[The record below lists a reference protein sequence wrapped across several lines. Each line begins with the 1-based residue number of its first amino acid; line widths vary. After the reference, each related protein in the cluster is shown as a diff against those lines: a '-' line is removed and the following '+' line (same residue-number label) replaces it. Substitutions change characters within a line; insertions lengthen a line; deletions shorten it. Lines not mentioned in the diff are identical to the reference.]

1 MSLGLMGATTLFAQE
16 RENSIPANPQ
26 RGKPSASAIAEDP
39 KLMLNFEKVPL
50 QSVLEYMSEAAGFII
65 LGDTEVRGDVTILS
79 KQPLNREEAVD
90 LLDTILNE
98 KGYTAIRRGRILKIV
113 EKGKALIEDIPVKS
127 GSDPADIPKKDV
139 MVTQIIPIRFG
150 NAGQLI
156 ENISELLPEYA
167 TISANDGS
175 NAIILT
181 DTQTNIHRIA
191 EIVSALDTSISSIS
205 EIRVFPLVYADAK
218 QLADV
223 IKGLFQSSSSG
234 SSRSSS
240 SRGSSS
246 GIAEMMRARFGGGSS
261 SSRSSGS
268 SGRSSRSGGSGSS
281 AALAA
286 ASRVVAISEERT
298 NSLVVSAPGDV
309 IPTIEQLVKEMDR
322 TIEDVTEIQVFKLNN
337 ADAFEMAEVL
347 TNLFSDKNEI
357 ENSRGGYRF
366 GSWGRSS
373 SSSSSSRG
381 GYRFGSWG
389 RSSSSSSSS
398 RSRSGSSGNSSER
411 MLQQK
416 KVVAVADP
424 RTNSVIVS
432 ATAELMKQIA
442 LMVERLDDN
451 KAKRQK
457 VYTYS
462 LQNADVEGVSEILRN
477 MFEQQNGNFN
487 SSRNRNNSNQ
497 QNPLDNRRVSDPQSS
512 GGFSSQR

>member
-1 MSLGLMGATTLFAQE
+1 MKTNTINRTSPMGLKWIMSLALMGAITLFAQE
-16 RENSIPANPQ
+16 RENNIPADPQ
-26 RGKPSASAIAEDP
+26 TGKPSTSAIAEDP
-39 KLMLNFEKVPL
+39 QLMLNFQDVPL

-65 LGDTEVRGDVTILS
+65 LGDTKVRGDVTILS

-113 EKGKALIEDIPVKS
+113 EKDKALIEDIPVKS

-150 NAGQLI
+150 NAGELI

-167 TISANDGS
+167 TISANNGS

-223 IKGLFQSSSSG
+223 VKGLFQSSSSG
-234 SSRSSS
+234 SSRSSRS
-240 SRGSSS
+240 SSS

-261 SSRSSGS
+261 SSSSRGGS
-268 SGRSSRSGGSGSS
+268 SRSSRSGGSGSS

-298 NSLVVSAPGDV
+298 NSLVVSAPSDV

-322 TIEDVTEIQVFKLNN
+322 TIEDVTEIQVFKLQN
-337 ADAFEMAEVL
+337 ADAYEMADVL
-347 TNLFSDKNEI
+347 TNLFSDKDEI

-366 GSWGRSS
+366 GSYGR
-373 SSSSSSRG
+373 
-381 GYRFGSWG
+381 
-389 RSSSSSSSS
+389 SSSSSS
-398 RSRSGSSGNSSER
+398 RSRSSSSGNSSER

-416 KVVAVADP
+416 KVVAVPDP

-432 ATAELMKQIA
+432 ATAELMTQIA
-442 LMVERLDDN
+442 LMVERLDGN
-451 KAKRQK
+451 KAKQQK

-487 SSRNRNNSNQ
+487 STRNRNSSNQ

-512 GGFSSQR
+512 SGFSSQRQ

>member
-1 MSLGLMGATTLFAQE
+1 MGLKWIMSLGLMGATTLFAQE
-16 RENSIPANPQ
+16 REANIPADPQ
-26 RGKPSASAIAEDP
+26 TGKPSTSAIAEDP
-39 KLMLNFEKVPL
+39 HLTMNFEGVPL
-50 QSVLEYMSEAAGFII
+50 QSVLEYMSEAADLII
-65 LGDTEVRGDVTILS
+65 LGETKVEGKVNILS
-79 KQPLNREEAVD
+79 KQPLNREEAVE
-90 LLDTILNE
+90 LLIVVLNE
-98 KGYTAIRRGRILKIV
+98 NGYAAIRRGERMLKIV
-113 EKGKALIEDIPVKS
+113 GKDKALIEDLPVRS
-127 GSDPADIPKKDV
+127 GANPEDIPKNDL

-156 ENISELLPEYA
+156 ENITELLPDYA
-167 TISANDGS
+167 TISANAGS

-181 DTQTNIHRIA
+181 DTQQNIHRIA

-240 SRGSSS
+240 SRGSSSS

-298 NSLVVSAPGDV
+298 NSLVVSAPSDV

-322 TIEDVTEIQVFKLNN
+322 TIEDVTEIEVFKLNN
-337 ADAFEMAEVL
+337 ADAYEMAEVL
-347 TNLFSDKNEI
+347 TNLFSDKDEI
-357 ENSRGGYRF
+357 E
-366 GSWGRSS
+366 
-373 SSSSSSRG
+373 SSRG
-381 GYRFGSWG
+381 GYRFGSYG
-389 RSSSSSSSS
+389 RSSSSSS
-398 RSRSGSSGNSSER
+398 RSRSSSSGNSSER

-442 LMVERLDDN
+442 LMVERLDGN
-451 KAKRQK
+451 KAKQQK

-487 SSRNRNNSNQ
+487 STRNRNNSNQ

>member
-1 MSLGLMGATTLFAQE
+1 MGLKWIMSLALMGATTLFAQE
-16 RENSIPANPQ
+16 REASIPADPQ
-26 RGKPSASAIAEDP
+26 TGKPSTSAIADDAN
-39 KLMLNFEKVPL
+39 LTMNFEGVPL
-50 QSVLEYMSEAAGFII
+50 QSVLEYMSEAADLII
-65 LGDTEVRGDVTILS
+65 LGETKVEGKVNILS
-79 KQPLNREEAVD
+79 KQPLNREEAVE
-90 LLDTILNE
+90 LLIVVLSEN
-98 KGYTAIRRGRILKIV
+98 GYAAIRRGERMLKIV
-113 EKGKALIEDIPVKS
+113 GKDKALIEDLPVRS
-127 GSDPADIPKKDV
+127 GANPEDIPRNDL

-156 ENISELLPEYA
+156 ENIKELLPDYA

-181 DTQTNIHRIA
+181 DTQQNIHRIA

-223 IKGLFQSSSSG
+223 IKGLFESSSSG

-240 SRGSSS
+240 SRGSSSS

-268 SGRSSRSGGSGSS
+268 SGRSSRSGDSGSS

-298 NSLVVSAPGDV
+298 NSLVVSAPSDV

-322 TIEDVTEIQVFKLNN
+322 TIEDVTEIEVFKLQN
-337 ADAFEMAEVL
+337 ADAYEMAEVL
-347 TNLFSDKNEI
+347 TNLFSDEAEI
-357 ENSRGGYRF
+357 E
-366 GSWGRSS
+366 
-373 SSSSSSRG
+373 SSRG
-381 GYRFGSWG
+381 GYRFGSYG
-389 RSSSSSSSS
+389 RSSSSSS
-398 RSRSGSSGNSSER
+398 RSGSSSSGNSSER

-432 ATAELMKQIA
+432 ATAELMAQIT

-451 KAKRQK
+451 KAKQQK

-487 SSRNRNNSNQ
+487 SSRNRSSSDQ

>member
-1 MSLGLMGATTLFAQE
+1 MGLEWGMSLGLMGASSLFAQE
-16 RENSIPANPQ
+16 GETDIPVRPQ
-26 RGKPSASAIAEDP
+26 TDKPSASAISMDP
-39 KLMLNFEKVPL
+39 QLMLNFQDVPL

-65 LGDTEVRGDVTILS
+65 LGDTKVRGDVTILS

-90 LLDTILNE
+90 LLDTILND

-113 EKGKALIEDIPVKS
+113 EKDKALIEDIPVKS
-127 GSDPADIPKKDV
+127 GADPVDIPKKDV

-156 ENISELLPEYA
+156 ENITELLPDYA

-191 EIVSALDTSISSIS
+191 EIVNALDTSISSIS
-205 EIRVFPLVYADAK
+205 EIKVFPLVYADAK

-223 IKGLFQSSSSG
+223 VKGLFQSTSSG
-234 SSRSSS
+234 SSRSSRS
-240 SRGSSS
+240 SSS

-261 SSRSSGS
+261 SSRSSGGS
-268 SGRSSRSGGSGSS
+268 SRSSRSSDSS

-298 NSLVVSAPGDV
+298 NSLVVSAPSDV
-309 IPTIEQLVKEMDR
+309 IPTIERLVKEMDR
-322 TIEDVTEIQVFKLNN
+322 TIEDVTELQVFKLQY
-337 ADAFEMAEVL
+337 ADAYETADLL
-347 TNLFSDKNEI
+347 TSLFSDKDEI

-373 SSSSSSRG
+373 SSSSRSS
-381 GYRFGSWG
+381 

-398 RSRSGSSGNSSER
+398 ER

-416 KVVAVADP
+416 RVVAVADP

-432 ATAELMKQIA
+432 ATAELMSQIA
-442 LMVERLDDN
+442 LMIERLDDN
-451 KAKRQK
+451 KSKQQK
-457 VYTYS
+457 VFTYS
-462 LQNADVEGVSEILRN
+462 LEHADVEGVSAILRS

-487 SSRNRNNSNQ
+487 SSRNRSSQDQ

-512 GGFSSQR
+512 GGFSSQQGR

>member
-1 MSLGLMGATTLFAQE
+1 MSLGLMGTITLFAQE
-16 RENSIPANPQ
+16 RENNIPANPQ
-26 RGKPSASAIAEDP
+26 TVKPSTSATAEDP
-39 KLMLNFEKVPL
+39 QLMLNFQDVPL

-65 LGDTEVRGDVTILS
+65 LGDTKVRGDVTILS

-113 EKGKALIEDIPVKS
+113 EKDKALIEDIPVKS
-127 GSDPADIPKKDV
+127 GSDPEDIPKKDV

-156 ENISELLPEYA
+156 ENISELLPDYA

-181 DTQTNIHRIA
+181 DTQTNIRRIA

-240 SRGSSS
+240 SRSSSS

-298 NSLVVSAPGDV
+298 NSLVVSAPSDV
-309 IPTIEQLVKEMDR
+309 LPTIEQLVKEMDR
-322 TIEDVTEIQVFKLNN
+322 TIEDVTEIQVFKLKY
-337 ADAFEMAEVL
+337 ADAYEMAEVL
-347 TNLFSDKNEI
+347 TNLFSDKDEI
-357 ENSRGGYRF
+357 E
-366 GSWGRSS
+366 
-373 SSSSSSRG
+373 SSRG
-381 GYRFGSWG
+381 GYRFGSYG
-389 RSSSSSSSS
+389 RSSSSSS

-451 KAKRQK
+451 KAKQQK

-487 SSRNRNNSNQ
+487 SSRNRNTSNQ

>member
-1 MSLGLMGATTLFAQE
+1 L
-16 RENSIPANPQ
+16 
-26 RGKPSASAIAEDP
+26 AIVEDP
-39 KLMLNFEKVPL
+39 QLMLNFQDVPL

-65 LGDTEVRGDVTILS
+65 LGDTKVRGDVTILS

-113 EKGKALIEDIPVKS
+113 EKDKALIEDLPVKS
-127 GSDPADIPKKDV
+127 GADPLEIPKKDV

-156 ENISELLPEYA
+156 ENISDLLPDYA

-223 IKGLFQSSSSG
+223 VKGLFESRSSG
-234 SSRSSS
+234 SSRSSRS
-240 SRGSSS
+240 SSS

-298 NSLVVSAPGDV
+298 NSLVVSAPSDV

-322 TIEDVTEIQVFKLNN
+322 TIEDVTEIQVFKLKY
-337 ADAFEMAEVL
+337 ADAYEMAEVL

-357 ENSRGGYRF
+357 E
-366 GSWGRSS
+366 
-373 SSSSSSRG
+373 SSRG

-416 KVVAVADP
+416 KVVAVPDP

-451 KAKRQK
+451 KAKQQK

-462 LQNADVEGVSEILRN
+462 LQNADVEGVSAILRN

-487 SSRNRNNSNQ
+487 STRNRSGRDQ

-512 GGFSSQR
+512 SGFSSQRR

>member
-1 MSLGLMGATTLFAQE
+1 MKTNTINRTSPVGLKWIMSLGLMGATTLFAQE
-16 RENSIPANPQ
+16 REANIPADPQ
-26 RGKPSASAIAEDP
+26 TGKPSTSAIAEDP
-39 KLMLNFEKVPL
+39 HLTMNFEGVPL
-50 QSVLEYMSEAAGFII
+50 QSVLEYMSEAADLII
-65 LGDTEVRGDVTILS
+65 LGETKVEGKVNILS
-79 KQPLNREEAVD
+79 KQPLNREEAVE
-90 LLDTILNE
+90 LLIVVLSEN
-98 KGYTAIRRGRILKIV
+98 GYAAIRRGERMLKIV
-113 EKGKALIEDIPVKS
+113 GKDKALIEDLPVRS
-127 GSDPADIPKKDV
+127 GANPEDIPKNDL

-156 ENISELLPEYA
+156 ENITELLPDYA
-167 TISANDGS
+167 TISANAGS

-181 DTQTNIHRIA
+181 DTQQNIHRIA

-240 SRGSSS
+240 SRGSSSS

-298 NSLVVSAPGDV
+298 NSLVVSAPSDV

-322 TIEDVTEIQVFKLNN
+322 TIEDVTEIEVFKLQN
-337 ADAFEMAEVL
+337 ADAYEMAEVL
-347 TNLFSDKNEI
+347 TNLFSDKDEI
-357 ENSRGGYRF
+357 E
-366 GSWGRSS
+366 
-373 SSSSSSRG
+373 SSRG
-381 GYRFGSWG
+381 GYRFGSYG
-389 RSSSSSSSS
+389 RSSSSSS
-398 RSRSGSSGNSSER
+398 RSRSSSSGNSSER

-432 ATAELMKQIA
+432 ATAELMAQIT
-442 LMVERLDDN
+442 LMVERLDGN
-451 KAKRQK
+451 KAKQQK

-487 SSRNRNNSNQ
+487 STRNRNSSNQ

>member
-1 MSLGLMGATTLFAQE
+1 MKTNTKNRISPIGLKWIMSLGLMGTITLFAQE
-16 RENSIPANPQ
+16 RENNIPANPQ
-26 RGKPSASAIAEDP
+26 TVKPSTSATAEDP
-39 KLMLNFEKVPL
+39 QLMLNFQDVPL

-65 LGDTEVRGDVTILS
+65 LGDTKVRGDVTILS

-113 EKGKALIEDIPVKS
+113 EKDKALIEDIPVKS
-127 GSDPADIPKKDV
+127 GSNPADIPKKDV

-156 ENISELLPEYA
+156 ENISELLPDYA

-181 DTQTNIHRIA
+181 DTQTNIRRIA

-240 SRGSSS
+240 SRSSSS

-298 NSLVVSAPGDV
+298 NSLVVSAPSDV
-309 IPTIEQLVKEMDR
+309 LPTIEQLVKEMDR
-322 TIEDVTEIQVFKLNN
+322 TIEDVTEIQVFKLKY
-337 ADAFEMAEVL
+337 ADAYEMAEVL
-347 TNLFSDKNEI
+347 TNLFSDKDEI
-357 ENSRGGYRF
+357 E
-366 GSWGRSS
+366 
-373 SSSSSSRG
+373 SSRG
-381 GYRFGSWG
+381 GYRFGSYG
-389 RSSSSSSSS
+389 RSSSSSS

-451 KAKRQK
+451 KAKQQK

>member
-1 MSLGLMGATTLFAQE
+1 MGLKWIMSLGLMGATTLFAQE
-16 RENSIPANPQ
+16 RENKITADPQ
-26 RGKPSASAIAEDP
+26 TGKPSTSAIAEDP
-39 KLMLNFEKVPL
+39 HLTMNFEGVPL
-50 QSVLEYMSEAAGFII
+50 QSVLEYMSEAADLII
-65 LGDTEVRGDVTILS
+65 LGETKVQGKVNILS
-79 KQPLNREEAVD
+79 KQPLNREEAVE
-90 LLDTILNE
+90 LLIVVLNE
-98 KGYTAIRRGRILKIV
+98 NGYAAIRRGERMLKIV
-113 EKGKALIEDIPVKS
+113 GKDKASIEDLPVRSGANPEDIPKN
-127 GSDPADIPKKDV
+127 DL

-156 ENISELLPEYA
+156 ENITELLPDYA

-181 DTQTNIHRIA
+181 DTQQSIHRIA

-240 SRGSSS
+240 SRGSSSS

-298 NSLVVSAPGDV
+298 NSLVVSAPSDV

-322 TIEDVTEIQVFKLNN
+322 TIEDVTEIEVFKLQN
-337 ADAFEMAEVL
+337 ADAYEMAEVL
-347 TNLFSDKNEI
+347 TSLFSDKDEI

-366 GSWGRSS
+366 GSYGR
-373 SSSSSSRG
+373 
-381 GYRFGSWG
+381 
-389 RSSSSSSSS
+389 SSSSSS

-432 ATAELMKQIA
+432 ATAELMIQIK
-442 LMVERLDDN
+442 LMVERLDGN
-451 KAKRQK
+451 KAKQQK

-487 SSRNRNNSNQ
+487 STRNRNSSNQ

>member
-16 RENSIPANPQ
+16 RETNIPADPQ
-26 RGKPSASAIAEDP
+26 TGKPSTSATAEDLQ
-39 KLMLNFEKVPL
+39 LMLNFEDVPL

-65 LGDTEVRGDVTILS
+65 LGDTKVSGDVTILS

-113 EKGKALIEDIPVKS
+113 EKNKAQIEDLPVKS
-127 GSDPADIPKKDV
+127 GSNPADIPKKDV

-156 ENISELLPEYA
+156 ENITELLPDYA

-205 EIRVFPLVYADAK
+205 EIKVFPLVYADAK
-218 QLADV
+218 QLAEV
-223 IKGLFQSSSSG
+223 VKGLFETRSSG

-240 SRGSSS
+240 SRSS
-246 GIAEMMRARFGGGSS
+246 GIAEMMRSRFGGGSS

-268 SGRSSRSGGSGSS
+268 SGRSSRSSGGGGS

-286 ASRVVAISEERT
+286 ASRVIAISEERT
-298 NSLVVSAPGDV
+298 NSLVVSAPSDL

-322 TIEDVTEIQVFKLNN
+322 NIEDVTELQVFPLKY
-337 ADAFEMAEVL
+337 ADAYEMAEIV
-347 TNLFSDKNEI
+347 TNLFSDKDEI

-373 SSSSSSRG
+373 SSSG
-381 GYRFGSWG
+381 
-389 RSSSSSSSS
+389 
-398 RSRSGSSGNSSER
+398 RSRSGSSDSSER

-416 KVVAVADP
+416 RVVAVADP

-432 ATAELMKQIA
+432 ATAELMTQVA
-442 LMVERLDDN
+442 LMIERLDDN
-451 KAKRQK
+451 KAKQQK
-457 VYTYS
+457 VFTYS
-462 LQNADVEGVSEILRN
+462 LQNADVEGVSAILRN

-487 SSRNRNNSNQ
+487 STRNRNSRDQ
-497 QNPLDNRRVSDPQSS
+497 ENPLDNRRVSDPQSS
-512 GGFSSQR
+512 GGFGSQRR

>member
-1 MSLGLMGATTLFAQE
+1 
-16 RENSIPANPQ
+16 
-26 RGKPSASAIAEDP
+26 
-39 KLMLNFEKVPL
+39 
-50 QSVLEYMSEAAGFII
+50 MSEAADLII
-65 LGDTEVRGDVTILS
+65 LGETKVEGKVNILS
-79 KQPLNREEAVD
+79 KQPLNREEAVE
-90 LLDTILNE
+90 LLIVVLNE
-98 KGYTAIRRGRILKIV
+98 NGYAAIRRGERMLKIV
-113 EKGKALIEDIPVKS
+113 GKDKALIEDLPVRS
-127 GSDPADIPKKDV
+127 GANPEDIPKNDL

-167 TISANDGS
+167 TISANEGS

-191 EIVSALDTSISSIS
+191 QIVSALDTSISSIS
-205 EIRVFPLVYADAK
+205 EIKVFPLAYADAK

-261 SSRSSGS
+261 SSSSRSSGS

-298 NSLVVSAPGDV
+298 NSLVVSAPSDV
-309 IPTIEQLVKEMDR
+309 LPTIEQLVKEMDR
-322 TIEDVTEIQVFKLNN
+322 TIEDVTEIEVFKLQN
-337 ADAFEMAEVL
+337 ADAYEMAEVL
-347 TNLFSDKNEI
+347 TNLFSDKDEI
-357 ENSRGGYRF
+357 E
-366 GSWGRSS
+366 
-373 SSSSSSRG
+373 SSRG
-381 GYRFGSWG
+381 GYRFGSYG
-389 RSSSSSSSS
+389 RSSSSSS

-416 KVVAVADP
+416 KVVAVPDP

-487 SSRNRNNSNQ
+487 STRNRSSSGQ

>member
-1 MSLGLMGATTLFAQE
+1 MGLKWIMSLSLMGAATLFAQE
-16 RENSIPANPQ
+16 QETNTPARPQ
-26 RGKPSASAIAEDP
+26 TGKPSTSATAEDP
-39 KLMLNFEKVPL
+39 QLMLNFQDVPL

-65 LGDTEVRGDVTILS
+65 LGDTKVHGDVTILS
-79 KQPLNREEAVD
+79 KQPLNREEAID

-113 EKGKALIEDIPVKS
+113 EKDKALIEDIPVKS
-127 GSDPADIPKKDV
+127 GADPVDIPKKDV

-156 ENISELLPEYA
+156 ENISDLLPDYA

-218 QLADV
+218 QLAEV
-223 IKGLFQSSSSG
+223 VKGLFENRSSG

-246 GIAEMMRARFGGGSS
+246 AIAEMMRARFGGGSS

-298 NSLVVSAPGDV
+298 NSLVVSAPSDV

-322 TIEDVTEIQVFKLNN
+322 TIEDVTELQVFKLKY
-337 ADAFEMAEVL
+337 ADAYEMAEVL
-347 TNLFSDKNEI
+347 TDLFSDKDEI

-373 SSSSSSRG
+373 SSSSSSR
-381 GYRFGSWG
+381 S
-389 RSSSSSSSS
+389 RSS
-398 RSRSGSSGNSSER
+398 SSGNSSER

-451 KAKRQK
+451 KAKQQK

-462 LQNADVEGVSEILRN
+462 LQNADVEGVSAILRN

-487 SSRNRNNSNQ
+487 STRNRSGRDQ

-512 GGFSSQR
+512 SGFSSQRR

>member
-1 MSLGLMGATTLFAQE
+1 MGLKWIMSLGLMGATTLFAQE
-16 RENSIPANPQ
+16 RENKITADPQ
-26 RGKPSASAIAEDP
+26 TGKPSTSAIAEDP
-39 KLMLNFEKVPL
+39 HLTMNFEGVPL
-50 QSVLEYMSEAAGFII
+50 QSVLEYMSEAADLII
-65 LGDTEVRGDVTILS
+65 LGETKVEGKVNILS
-79 KQPLNREEAVD
+79 KQPLNREEAVE
-90 LLDTILNE
+90 LLIVVLNE
-98 KGYTAIRRGRILKIV
+98 NGYAAIRRGERMLKIV
-113 EKGKALIEDIPVKS
+113 GKDKALIEDLPVRS
-127 GSDPADIPKKDV
+127 GANPEDIPKNDL

-156 ENISELLPEYA
+156 ENITELLPDYA
-167 TISANDGS
+167 TISANAGS

-181 DTQTNIHRIA
+181 DTQQSIHRIA

-240 SRGSSS
+240 SRGSSSS

-298 NSLVVSAPGDV
+298 NSLVVSAPSDV

-322 TIEDVTEIQVFKLNN
+322 TIEDVTEIQVFKLEN
-337 ADAFEMAEVL
+337 ADAYEMAEVL
-347 TNLFSDKNEI
+347 TNLFSDKDEI

-366 GSWGRSS
+366 GSYGR
-373 SSSSSSRG
+373 
-381 GYRFGSWG
+381 
-389 RSSSSSSSS
+389 SSSSSS

-451 KAKRQK
+451 KAKQQK

-487 SSRNRNNSNQ
+487 STRNRSSSNQ

>member
-16 RENSIPANPQ
+16 RETNIPADPQ
-26 RGKPSASAIAEDP
+26 TGKPSTSAIAEDP
-39 KLMLNFEKVPL
+39 QLMLNFEDVPL

-65 LGDTEVRGDVTILS
+65 LGDTKVSGDVTILS

-113 EKGKALIEDIPVKS
+113 EKDKAQIEDLPVKS
-127 GSDPADIPKKDV
+127 GADPLEIPKKDV

-156 ENISELLPEYA
+156 ENISDLLPDYA

-223 IKGLFQSSSSG
+223 VKGLFETRSSG

-240 SRGSSS
+240 SSSR
-246 GIAEMMRARFGGGSS
+246 IAEMMRSRFGGGSS

-298 NSLVVSAPGDV
+298 NSLVVSAPSDL

-322 TIEDVTEIQVFKLNN
+322 NIEDVTELQVFKLKY
-337 ADAFEMAEVL
+337 ADAYEMAEVL

-373 SSSSSSRG
+373 SSSS
-381 GYRFGSWG
+381 
-389 RSSSSSSSS
+389 
-398 RSRSGSSGNSSER
+398 RSRSSSSGNSSER

-416 KVVAVADP
+416 KVVAVPDP

-451 KAKRQK
+451 KAKQQK

-462 LQNADVEGVSEILRN
+462 LQNADVEGVSAILRN

-487 SSRNRNNSNQ
+487 STRNRSGRDQ

-512 GGFSSQR
+512 SGFSSQRR

>member
-1 MSLGLMGATTLFAQE
+1 MKTNTINRTSPMGLKWIMSLALMGAITLFAQE
-16 RENSIPANPQ
+16 RENNIPADPQ
-26 RGKPSASAIAEDP
+26 TGKPSTSAIAEDP
-39 KLMLNFEKVPL
+39 QLMLNFQDVPL

-65 LGDTEVRGDVTILS
+65 LGDTKVRGDVTILS

-113 EKGKALIEDIPVKS
+113 EKDKALIEDIPVKS

-150 NAGQLI
+150 NAGELI

-167 TISANDGS
+167 TISANNGS

-223 IKGLFQSSSSG
+223 VKGLFQSSSSG
-234 SSRSSS
+234 SSRSSRS
-240 SRGSSS
+240 SSS

-261 SSRSSGS
+261 SSSSRGGS
-268 SGRSSRSGGSGSS
+268 SRSSRSGGSGSS

-298 NSLVVSAPGDV
+298 NSLVVSAPSDV

-322 TIEDVTEIQVFKLNN
+322 TIEDVTEIQVFKLQN
-337 ADAFEMAEVL
+337 ADAYEMADVL
-347 TNLFSDKNEI
+347 TNLFSDKDEI

-366 GSWGRSS
+366 GSYGR
-373 SSSSSSRG
+373 
-381 GYRFGSWG
+381 
-389 RSSSSSSSS
+389 SSSSSS
-398 RSRSGSSGNSSER
+398 RSRSSSSGNSSER

-432 ATAELMKQIA
+432 ATAELMTQIA
-442 LMVERLDDN
+442 LMVERLDGN
-451 KAKRQK
+451 KAKQQK

-487 SSRNRNNSNQ
+487 STRNRNSSNQ

-512 GGFSSQR
+512 SGFSSQRQ

>member
-1 MSLGLMGATTLFAQE
+1 MSLGLMGTITLFAQE
-16 RENSIPANPQ
+16 RENNIPANPQ
-26 RGKPSASAIAEDP
+26 TVKPSTSATAEDP
-39 KLMLNFEKVPL
+39 QLMLNFQDVPL

-65 LGDTEVRGDVTILS
+65 LGDTKVRGDVTILS

-113 EKGKALIEDIPVKS
+113 EKDKALIEDIPVKS
-127 GSDPADIPKKDV
+127 GSDPEDIPKKDV

-156 ENISELLPEYA
+156 ENISELLPDYA

-181 DTQTNIHRIA
+181 DTQTNIRRIA

-240 SRGSSS
+240 SRSSSS

-268 SGRSSRSGGSGSS
+268 SSRSSRSGGSGSS

-298 NSLVVSAPGDV
+298 NSLVVSAPSDV
-309 IPTIEQLVKEMDR
+309 LPTIEQLVKEMDR
-322 TIEDVTEIQVFKLNN
+322 TIEDVTEIQVFKLQN

-347 TNLFSDKNEI
+347 SNLFSDKDTMDLLDRALKLPMFKTEYSLTGPHVVPAL
-357 ENSRGGYRF
+357 EGESLRV
-366 GSWGRSS
+366 SKT
-373 SSSSSSRG
+373 
-381 GYRFGSWG
+381 
-389 RSSSSSSSS
+389 S
-398 RSRSGSSGNSSER
+398 RS
-411 MLQQK
+411 
-416 KVVAVADP
+416 A
-424 RTNSVIVS
+424 S
-432 ATAELMKQIA
+432 AFNLPEMDLMAAFDGEL
-442 LMVERLDDN
+442 
-451 KAKRQK
+451 
-457 VYTYS
+457 
-462 LQNADVEGVSEILRN
+462 
-477 MFEQQNGNFN
+477 
-487 SSRNRNNSNQ
+487 
-497 QNPLDNRRVSDPQSS
+497 
-512 GGFSSQR
+512 

>member
-1 MSLGLMGATTLFAQE
+1 MKTNTINRTSPVGLKWIMSLGLMGATTLFAQE
-16 RENSIPANPQ
+16 RETNIPADPQ
-26 RGKPSASAIAEDP
+26 TGKPSTSAIAEDP
-39 KLMLNFEKVPL
+39 HLTMNFEGVPL
-50 QSVLEYMSEAAGFII
+50 QSVLEYMSEAADLII
-65 LGDTEVRGDVTILS
+65 LGETKVEGKVNILS
-79 KQPLNREEAVD
+79 KQPLNREEAVE
-90 LLDTILNE
+90 LLIVVLNE
-98 KGYTAIRRGRILKIV
+98 NGYAAIRRGERMLKIV
-113 EKGKALIEDIPVKS
+113 EKDKALIEDLPVRS
-127 GSDPADIPKKDV
+127 GANPEDIPKNDL

-156 ENISELLPEYA
+156 ENITELLPDYA
-167 TISANDGS
+167 TISANAGS

-181 DTQTNIHRIA
+181 DTQQSIHRIA

-298 NSLVVSAPGDV
+298 NSLVVSAPSDV

-322 TIEDVTEIQVFKLNN
+322 TIEDVTEIQVFKLEN
-337 ADAFEMAEVL
+337 ADAYEMAEVL
-347 TNLFSDKNEI
+347 TNLFSDKDEI

-366 GSWGRSS
+366 GSYGR
-373 SSSSSSRG
+373 
-381 GYRFGSWG
+381 
-389 RSSSSSSSS
+389 SSSSSS

-487 SSRNRNNSNQ
+487 STRNRSSSNQ

>member
-1 MSLGLMGATTLFAQE
+1 MGFKWIMSLGLMGAATLIAQE
-16 RENSIPANPQ
+16 RETNIPTSLL
-26 RGKPSASAIAEDP
+26 RVKPSTSAIAEDP
-39 KLMLNFEKVPL
+39 QLMLNFQDVPL

-65 LGDTEVRGDVTILS
+65 LGDTKVSGDVTILS

-113 EKGKALIEDIPVKS
+113 EKDKAQIEDLPVKS
-127 GSDPADIPKKDV
+127 GADPEDIPKKDV

-205 EIRVFPLVYADAK
+205 EIKVFPLVYADAK

-223 IKGLFQSSSSG
+223 VKGLFETRSSG

-240 SRGSSS
+240 SRSS
-246 GIAEMMRARFGGGSS
+246 GIAEMMRSRFGGGSS

-268 SGRSSRSGGSGSS
+268 SGRSSRSSGSGGS

-298 NSLVVSAPGDV
+298 NSLVVSAPSDL

-322 TIEDVTEIQVFKLNN
+322 NIEDVTELQVFPLKY
-337 ADAFEMAEVL
+337 ADAYEMAEIV
-347 TNLFSDKNEI
+347 TNLFSDKDEI

-373 SSSSSSRG
+373 SS
-381 GYRFGSWG
+381 
-389 RSSSSSSSS
+389 
-398 RSRSGSSGNSSER
+398 RSRSSSSGNSSER

-416 KVVAVADP
+416 KVVAVPDP

-451 KAKRQK
+451 KAKQQK

-487 SSRNRNNSNQ
+487 SSRNRSSRDQ

-512 GGFSSQR
+512 SGFSSQRR

>member
-1 MSLGLMGATTLFAQE
+1 MKTNTINRTSPMGLKWIMSLGLMGAVTLFAQE
-16 RENSIPANPQ
+16 RETNIRAGSQ
-26 RGKPSASAIAEDP
+26 TGKPSTLAIAEDP
-39 KLMLNFEKVPL
+39 QLMLNFQDVPL

-65 LGDTEVRGDVTILS
+65 LGDTKVSGDVTILS

-113 EKGKALIEDIPVKS
+113 EKDKALIEDLPVKS
-127 GSDPADIPKKDV
+127 GADPLEIPKKDV

-156 ENISELLPEYA
+156 ENISDLLPDYA

-223 IKGLFQSSSSG
+223 VKGLFESRSSG
-234 SSRSSS
+234 SSRSSRS
-240 SRGSSS
+240 SSS

-298 NSLVVSAPGDV
+298 NSLVVSAPSDV

-322 TIEDVTEIQVFKLNN
+322 TIEDVTELQVFKLKY
-337 ADAFEMAEVL
+337 ADAYEMAEVL

-373 SSSSSSRG
+373 SSSSSSR
-381 GYRFGSWG
+381 S
-389 RSSSSSSSS
+389 RSS
-398 RSRSGSSGNSSER
+398 SSGNSSER

-416 KVVAVADP
+416 KVVAVPDP

-451 KAKRQK
+451 KAKQQK

>member
-1 MSLGLMGATTLFAQE
+1 MKTNTINRTSPVGLKWIMSLGLMGATTLFAQE
-16 RENSIPANPQ
+16 REANIPADPQ
-26 RGKPSASAIAEDP
+26 TGKPSTSAIADDAN
-39 KLMLNFEKVPL
+39 LTMNFEGVPL
-50 QSVLEYMSEAAGFII
+50 QSVLEYMSEAADLII
-65 LGDTEVRGDVTILS
+65 LGETKVEGKVNILS
-79 KQPLNREEAVD
+79 KQPLNREEAVE
-90 LLDTILNE
+90 LLIVVLSEN
-98 KGYTAIRRGRILKIV
+98 GYAAIRRGERMLKIV
-113 EKGKALIEDIPVKS
+113 GKDKALIEDLPVRS
-127 GSDPADIPKKDV
+127 GANPEDIPKNDL

-156 ENISELLPEYA
+156 ENITELLPDYA

-181 DTQTNIHRIA
+181 DTQQNIHRIA

-298 NSLVVSAPGDV
+298 NSLVVSAPSDV

-322 TIEDVTEIQVFKLNN
+322 TIEDVTEIEVFKLNN
-337 ADAFEMAEVL
+337 ADAYEMAEVL
-347 TNLFSDKNEI
+347 TNLFSDKDEI
-357 ENSRGGYRF
+357 E
-366 GSWGRSS
+366 
-373 SSSSSSRG
+373 SSRG
-381 GYRFGSWG
+381 GYRFGSYG
-389 RSSSSSSSS
+389 RSSSSSS
-398 RSRSGSSGNSSER
+398 RSRSSSSGNSSER

-432 ATAELMKQIA
+432 ATAELMVQIT
-442 LMVERLDDN
+442 LMVERLDGN
-451 KAKRQK
+451 KAKQQK

-487 SSRNRNNSNQ
+487 STRNRSSSDQ

>member
-1 MSLGLMGATTLFAQE
+1 MSLVLMGAVTLFAQE
-16 RENSIPANPQ
+16 RENKITTDAQ
-26 RGKPSASAIAEDP
+26 TGKPSVSAIAEDP
-39 KLMLNFEKVPL
+39 QLMLNFQDVPL

-65 LGDTEVRGDVTILS
+65 LGDTKVRGDVTILS

-113 EKGKALIEDIPVKS
+113 EKDKALIEDIPVKS
-127 GSDPADIPKKDV
+127 GADPEDIPKKDV

-156 ENISELLPEYA
+156 ENISELLPDYA

-181 DTQTNIHRIA
+181 DTQTNIRRIA

-205 EIRVFPLVYADAK
+205 DIRVFPLVYADAK

-246 GIAEMMRARFGGGSS
+246 AIAEMMRARFGGGSS

-298 NSLVVSAPGDV
+298 NSLVVSAPSDV
-309 IPTIEQLVKEMDR
+309 LPTIEQLVKEMDR

-337 ADAFEMAEVL
+337 ADAYEMAEVL
-347 TNLFSDKNEI
+347 TNLFSDKDEI
-357 ENSRGGYRF
+357 E
-366 GSWGRSS
+366 
-373 SSSSSSRG
+373 SSRG

-389 RSSSSSSSS
+389 RSSSSSS
-398 RSRSGSSGNSSER
+398 RSRSSSTGNSTER

-497 QNPLDNRRVSDPQSS
+497 QNPLDSRRVSDPQSS

>member
-1 MSLGLMGATTLFAQE
+1 MKTNTINRISPMGLKWIMSLSLMGAATLFAQE
-16 RENSIPANPQ
+16 QETNTPARPQ
-26 RGKPSASAIAEDP
+26 TGKPSTSATAEDP
-39 KLMLNFEKVPL
+39 QLMLNFQDVPL

-65 LGDTEVRGDVTILS
+65 LGDTKVHGDVTILS
-79 KQPLNREEAVD
+79 KQPLNREEAID

-113 EKGKALIEDIPVKS
+113 EKDKALIEDIPVKS
-127 GSDPADIPKKDV
+127 GADPVDIPKKDV

-156 ENISELLPEYA
+156 ENISDLLPDYA

-218 QLADV
+218 QLAEV
-223 IKGLFQSSSSG
+223 VKGLFENRSSG

-246 GIAEMMRARFGGGSS
+246 AIAEMMRARFGGGSS

-298 NSLVVSAPGDV
+298 NSLVVSAPSDV

-322 TIEDVTEIQVFKLNN
+322 TIEDVTELQVFKLKY
-337 ADAFEMAEVL
+337 ADAYEMAEVL
-347 TNLFSDKNEI
+347 TDLFSDKDEI

-373 SSSSSSRG
+373 SSSS
-381 GYRFGSWG
+381 
-389 RSSSSSSSS
+389 
-398 RSRSGSSGNSSER
+398 RSRSSSSGNSSER

-451 KAKRQK
+451 KAKQQK

-462 LQNADVEGVSEILRN
+462 LQNADVEGVSAILRS

-487 SSRNRNNSNQ
+487 STRNRNSSNQ

-512 GGFSSQR
+512 SGFSSQRR

>member
-1 MSLGLMGATTLFAQE
+1 
-16 RENSIPANPQ
+16 
-26 RGKPSASAIAEDP
+26 
-39 KLMLNFEKVPL
+39 
-50 QSVLEYMSEAAGFII
+50 
-65 LGDTEVRGDVTILS
+65 
-79 KQPLNREEAVD
+79 
-90 LLDTILNE
+90 
-98 KGYTAIRRGRILKIV
+98 
-113 EKGKALIEDIPVKS
+113 
-127 GSDPADIPKKDV
+127 
-139 MVTQIIPIRFG
+139 
-150 NAGQLI
+150 
-156 ENISELLPEYA
+156 
-167 TISANDGS
+167 
-175 NAIILT
+175 
-181 DTQTNIHRIA
+181 
-191 EIVSALDTSISSIS
+191 
-205 EIRVFPLVYADAK
+205 
-218 QLADV
+218 
-223 IKGLFQSSSSG
+223 
-234 SSRSSS
+234 
-240 SRGSSS
+240 
-246 GIAEMMRARFGGGSS
+246 MMRARFGGGSS

-298 NSLVVSAPGDV
+298 NSLVVSAPSDV

-322 TIEDVTEIQVFKLNN
+322 TIEDVTEIQVFKLEN
-337 ADAFEMAEVL
+337 ADAYEMAEVL
-347 TNLFSDKNEI
+347 TNLFSDKDEI

-366 GSWGRSS
+366 GSYGR
-373 SSSSSSRG
+373 
-381 GYRFGSWG
+381 
-389 RSSSSSSSS
+389 SSSSSS

-416 KVVAVADP
+416 KVLAVADP

-487 SSRNRNNSNQ
+487 STRNRSSSNQ

>member
-1 MSLGLMGATTLFAQE
+1 MKTNTINRTSPVGLKWIMSLGLMGATTLFAQE
-16 RENSIPANPQ
+16 REANIPADPQ
-26 RGKPSASAIAEDP
+26 TGKPSTSAIAEDP
-39 KLMLNFEKVPL
+39 HLTMNFEGVPL
-50 QSVLEYMSEAAGFII
+50 QSVLEYMSEAADLII
-65 LGDTEVRGDVTILS
+65 LGETKVEGKVNILS
-79 KQPLNREEAVD
+79 KQPLNREEAVE
-90 LLDTILNE
+90 LLIVVLNE
-98 KGYTAIRRGRILKIV
+98 NGYAAIRRGERMLKIV
-113 EKGKALIEDIPVKS
+113 GKDKALIEDLPVRS
-127 GSDPADIPKKDV
+127 GANPEDIPKNDL

-156 ENISELLPEYA
+156 ENIKELLPDYA

-181 DTQTNIHRIA
+181 DTQQNIHRIA

-240 SRGSSS
+240 SRRSSS
-246 GIAEMMRARFGGGSS
+246 GIAEMMRARLGGGSS

-268 SGRSSRSGGSGSS
+268 SGRSSRSSGSGSGSS

-298 NSLVVSAPGDV
+298 NSLVVSAPSDV

-322 TIEDVTEIQVFKLNN
+322 TIEDVTEIEVFKLQN
-337 ADAFEMAEVL
+337 ADAYEMAEVL
-347 TNLFSDKNEI
+347 TNLFSDKDEI
-357 ENSRGGYRF
+357 E
-366 GSWGRSS
+366 
-373 SSSSSSRG
+373 SSRG
-381 GYRFGSWG
+381 GYRFGSYG
-389 RSSSSSSSS
+389 RSSSSSS
-398 RSRSGSSGNSSER
+398 RSRSSSSGNSSER

-432 ATAELMKQIA
+432 ATAELMAQIT

-451 KAKRQK
+451 KAKQQK

-487 SSRNRNNSNQ
+487 STRNRSSSDQ

>member
-1 MSLGLMGATTLFAQE
+1 MKTNTINRTSPVGLKWIMSLGLMGATTLFAQE
-16 RENSIPANPQ
+16 REANIPADPQ
-26 RGKPSASAIAEDP
+26 TGKPSTSAIAEDP
-39 KLMLNFEKVPL
+39 HLTMNFEGVPL
-50 QSVLEYMSEAAGFII
+50 QSVLEYMSEAADLII
-65 LGDTEVRGDVTILS
+65 LGETKVEGKVNILS

-90 LLDTILNE
+90 LLIVVLNE
-98 KGYTAIRRGRILKIV
+98 NGYAAIRRGERMLKIV
-113 EKGKALIEDIPVKS
+113 GKDKALIEDLPVRS
-127 GSDPADIPKKDV
+127 GANPEDIPKNDL

-156 ENISELLPEYA
+156 ENITELLPDYA
-167 TISANDGS
+167 TISANAGS

-181 DTQTNIHRIA
+181 DTQQSIHRIA

-240 SRGSSS
+240 SRGSSSS

-298 NSLVVSAPGDV
+298 NSLVVSAPSDV

-322 TIEDVTEIQVFKLNN
+322 TIEDVTEIQVFKLKY
-337 ADAFEMAEVL
+337 ADAYEMAEVL
-347 TNLFSDKNEI
+347 TNLFSDKDEI
-357 ENSRGGYRF
+357 E
-366 GSWGRSS
+366 
-373 SSSSSSRG
+373 SSRG
-381 GYRFGSWG
+381 GYRFGSYG
-389 RSSSSSSSS
+389 RSSSSSS
-398 RSRSGSSGNSSER
+398 RSRSSSSGNSSER

-416 KVVAVADP
+416 KVVAVPDP

-451 KAKRQK
+451 KAKQQK

-462 LQNADVEGVSEILRN
+462 LQNADVEGGSEILRN

-487 SSRNRNNSNQ
+487 STRNRSSSNQ

>member
-1 MSLGLMGATTLFAQE
+1 MKTNTINRTSPVGLKWIMSLGLMGATTLFAQE
-16 RENSIPANPQ
+16 REASIPADPQ
-26 RGKPSASAIAEDP
+26 TGKPSTSAIADDAN
-39 KLMLNFEKVPL
+39 LTMNFEGVPL
-50 QSVLEYMSEAAGFII
+50 QSVLEYMSEAADLII
-65 LGDTEVRGDVTILS
+65 LGETKVEGKVNILS
-79 KQPLNREEAVD
+79 KQPLNREEAVE
-90 LLDTILNE
+90 LLIVVLSEN
-98 KGYTAIRRGRILKIV
+98 GYAAIRRGERMLKIV
-113 EKGKALIEDIPVKS
+113 GKDKALIEDLPVRS
-127 GSDPADIPKKDV
+127 GANPEDIPKNDL

-156 ENISELLPEYA
+156 ENITELLPDYA

-181 DTQTNIHRIA
+181 DTQQNIHRIA

-234 SSRSSS
+234 SSRTSS
-240 SRGSSS
+240 SRGSSSS

-298 NSLVVSAPGDV
+298 NSLVVSAPSDV

-322 TIEDVTEIQVFKLNN
+322 TIEDVTEIEVFKLNN
-337 ADAFEMAEVL
+337 ADAYEMAEVL
-347 TNLFSDKNEI
+347 TNLFSDKDEI
-357 ENSRGGYRF
+357 E
-366 GSWGRSS
+366 
-373 SSSSSSRG
+373 SSRG
-381 GYRFGSWG
+381 GYRFGSYG
-389 RSSSSSSSS
+389 RSSSSSS
-398 RSRSGSSGNSSER
+398 RSGSSSSGNSSER

-432 ATAELMKQIA
+432 ATAELMAQIT
-442 LMVERLDDN
+442 LMVERLDDK
-451 KAKRQK
+451 KAKQQK

-487 SSRNRNNSNQ
+487 SSRNRSSSDQ

>member
-1 MSLGLMGATTLFAQE
+1 MKTNTISQTSPMGLKSTMSLVLMGAVTLFAQE
-16 RENSIPANPQ
+16 RENKITTDAQ
-26 RGKPSASAIAEDP
+26 TGKPSVSPIAEDP
-39 KLMLNFEKVPL
+39 QLMLNFQDVPL

-65 LGDTEVRGDVTILS
+65 LGDTKVRGDVTILS

-113 EKGKALIEDIPVKS
+113 EKDKALIEDIPVKS
-127 GSDPADIPKKDV
+127 GADPEDIPKKDV

-156 ENISELLPEYA
+156 ENISELLPDYA

-181 DTQTNIHRIA
+181 DTQTNIRRIA

-298 NSLVVSAPGDV
+298 NSLVVSAPSDV
-309 IPTIEQLVKEMDR
+309 LPTIEQLVKEMDR
-322 TIEDVTEIQVFKLNN
+322 TIEDVTEIQVFKLQN
-337 ADAFEMAEVL
+337 ADAYEMAEVL
-347 TNLFSDKNEI
+347 TNLFSDKDEI
-357 ENSRGGYRF
+357 E
-366 GSWGRSS
+366 
-373 SSSSSSRG
+373 SSRG

-389 RSSSSSSSS
+389 RSSSSSS
-398 RSRSGSSGNSSER
+398 RSRSSSSGNSTER

-487 SSRNRNNSNQ
+487 SSRNRNTSNQ

>member
-1 MSLGLMGATTLFAQE
+1 MKTNTINRTSPMGLKWIMSLGLMGATTLFAQE
-16 RENSIPANPQ
+16 REANIPADPQ
-26 RGKPSASAIAEDP
+26 TGKPSTSAIAEDP
-39 KLMLNFEKVPL
+39 HLTMNFEGVPL
-50 QSVLEYMSEAAGFII
+50 QSVLEYMSEAADLII
-65 LGDTEVRGDVTILS
+65 LGETKVEGKVNILS
-79 KQPLNREEAVD
+79 KQPLNREEAVE
-90 LLDTILNE
+90 LLIVVLNE
-98 KGYTAIRRGRILKIV
+98 NGYAAIRRGERMLKIV
-113 EKGKALIEDIPVKS
+113 GKDKALIEDLPVRS
-127 GSDPADIPKKDV
+127 GANPEDIPKNDL

-156 ENISELLPEYA
+156 ENITELLPDYA
-167 TISANDGS
+167 TISANAGS

-181 DTQTNIHRIA
+181 DTQQSIHRIA

-223 IKGLFQSSSSG
+223 VKGLFETRSSG
-234 SSRSSS
+234 SSRSSRS
-240 SRGSSS
+240 SSS

-298 NSLVVSAPGDV
+298 NSLVVSAPSDV

-322 TIEDVTEIQVFKLNN
+322 NIEDVTELQVFKLKY
-337 ADAFEMAEVL
+337 ADAYEMAEVL

-373 SSSSSSRG
+373 SSSS
-381 GYRFGSWG
+381 
-389 RSSSSSSSS
+389 
-398 RSRSGSSGNSSER
+398 RSRSSSSGNSSER

-416 KVVAVADP
+416 KVVAVPDP

-442 LMVERLDDN
+442 LMVERLDGN
-451 KAKRQK
+451 KAKQQK

-462 LQNADVEGVSEILRN
+462 LQNADVEGVSAILRN

-487 SSRNRNNSNQ
+487 STRNRSGRDQ

-512 GGFSSQR
+512 SGFSSQRR

>member
-1 MSLGLMGATTLFAQE
+1 MGLKSTMSLVLMGAVTLFAQE
-16 RENSIPANPQ
+16 RENKITTDAQ
-26 RGKPSASAIAEDP
+26 TGKPSVSPIAEDP
-39 KLMLNFEKVPL
+39 QLMLNFQDVPL

-65 LGDTEVRGDVTILS
+65 LGDTKVRGDVTILS

-113 EKGKALIEDIPVKS
+113 EKDKALIEDIPVKS
-127 GSDPADIPKKDV
+127 GADPEDIPKKDV

-156 ENISELLPEYA
+156 ENISELLPDYA

-181 DTQTNIHRIA
+181 DTQTNIRRIA

-298 NSLVVSAPGDV
+298 NSLVVSAPSDV
-309 IPTIEQLVKEMDR
+309 LPTIEQLVKEMDR
-322 TIEDVTEIQVFKLNN
+322 TIEDVTEIQVFKLQN
-337 ADAFEMAEVL
+337 ADAYEMAEVL
-347 TNLFSDKNEI
+347 TNLFSDKDEI
-357 ENSRGGYRF
+357 E
-366 GSWGRSS
+366 
-373 SSSSSSRG
+373 SSRG

-389 RSSSSSSSS
+389 RSSSSSS
-398 RSRSGSSGNSSER
+398 RSRSSSSGNSTER

-487 SSRNRNNSNQ
+487 STRNRNSSNQ

>member
-1 MSLGLMGATTLFAQE
+1 
-16 RENSIPANPQ
+16 
-26 RGKPSASAIAEDP
+26 
-39 KLMLNFEKVPL
+39 MLNFQDVPL

-65 LGDTEVRGDVTILS
+65 LGDTKVRGDVTILS

-113 EKGKALIEDIPVKS
+113 EKDKALIEDIPVKS
-127 GSDPADIPKKDV
+127 GADPEDIPKKDV

-156 ENISELLPEYA
+156 ENISELLPDYA

-181 DTQTNIHRIA
+181 DTQTNIRRIA

-268 SGRSSRSGGSGSS
+268 SGRSSRSGSS

-298 NSLVVSAPGDV
+298 NSLVVSAPSDV
-309 IPTIEQLVKEMDR
+309 LPTIEQLVKEMDR
-322 TIEDVTEIQVFKLNN
+322 TIEDVTEIQVFKLQN
-337 ADAFEMAEVL
+337 ADAYEMAEVL
-347 TNLFSDKNEI
+347 TNLFSDKDEI
-357 ENSRGGYRF
+357 E
-366 GSWGRSS
+366 
-373 SSSSSSRG
+373 SSRG

-389 RSSSSSSSS
+389 RSSSSSS
-398 RSRSGSSGNSSER
+398 RSRSSSSGNSTER

-487 SSRNRNNSNQ
+487 SSRNRNTSNQ

>member
-1 MSLGLMGATTLFAQE
+1 MGLKWIMSLSLMGAATLFAQE
-16 RENSIPANPQ
+16 QETNTPARPQ
-26 RGKPSASAIAEDP
+26 TGKPSTSATAEDP
-39 KLMLNFEKVPL
+39 QLMLNFQDVPL

-65 LGDTEVRGDVTILS
+65 LGDTKVHGDVTILS
-79 KQPLNREEAVD
+79 KQPLNREEAID

-113 EKGKALIEDIPVKS
+113 EKDKALIEDIPVKS
-127 GSDPADIPKKDV
+127 GADPVDIPKKDV

-156 ENISELLPEYA
+156 ENISDLLPDYA

-218 QLADV
+218 QLAEV
-223 IKGLFQSSSSG
+223 VKGLFENRSSG

-246 GIAEMMRARFGGGSS
+246 AIAEMMRARFGGGSS

-298 NSLVVSAPGDV
+298 NSLVVSAPSDV

-322 TIEDVTEIQVFKLNN
+322 TIEDVTELQVFKLKY
-337 ADAFEMAEVL
+337 ADAYEMAEVL
-347 TNLFSDKNEI
+347 TDLFSDKDEI

-373 SSSSSSRG
+373 SSSS
-381 GYRFGSWG
+381 
-389 RSSSSSSSS
+389 
-398 RSRSGSSGNSSER
+398 RSRSSSSGNSSER

-451 KAKRQK
+451 KAKQQK

-462 LQNADVEGVSEILRN
+462 LQNADVEGVSAILRN

-487 SSRNRNNSNQ
+487 STRNRNSSNQ

-512 GGFSSQR
+512 SGFSSQRR

>member
-1 MSLGLMGATTLFAQE
+1 MGLKWIMSLGLMGATTLFAQE
-16 RENSIPANPQ
+16 REANIPADPQ
-26 RGKPSASAIAEDP
+26 TGKPSTSAIAEDP
-39 KLMLNFEKVPL
+39 HLTMNFEGVPL
-50 QSVLEYMSEAAGFII
+50 QSVLEYMSEAADLII
-65 LGDTEVRGDVTILS
+65 LGETKVEGKVNILS
-79 KQPLNREEAVD
+79 KQPLNREEAVE
-90 LLDTILNE
+90 LLIVVLNE
-98 KGYTAIRRGRILKIV
+98 NGYAAIRRGERMLKIV
-113 EKGKALIEDIPVKS
+113 GKDKALIEDLPVRS
-127 GSDPADIPKKDV
+127 GANPEDIPKNDL

-156 ENISELLPEYA
+156 ENITELLPDYA
-167 TISANDGS
+167 TISANAGS

-181 DTQTNIHRIA
+181 DTQQSIHRIA

-298 NSLVVSAPGDV
+298 NSLVVSAPSDV

-322 TIEDVTEIQVFKLNN
+322 TIEDVTEIQVFKLQN
-337 ADAFEMAEVL
+337 ADAYEMAEVL
-347 TNLFSDKNEI
+347 TNLFSDKDEI

-366 GSWGRSS
+366 GSYGR
-373 SSSSSSRG
+373 
-381 GYRFGSWG
+381 
-389 RSSSSSSSS
+389 SSSSSS

-416 KVVAVADP
+416 KVLAVADP

-487 SSRNRNNSNQ
+487 STRNRSSSNQ

>member
-16 RENSIPANPQ
+16 RETNIPADPQ
-26 RGKPSASAIAEDP
+26 TGKPSTSAIAEDP
-39 KLMLNFEKVPL
+39 QLMLNFEDVPL

-65 LGDTEVRGDVTILS
+65 LGDTKVSGDVTILS

-113 EKGKALIEDIPVKS
+113 EKNKAQIEDLPVKS
-127 GSDPADIPKKDV
+127 GADPEDIPKKDV

-156 ENISELLPEYA
+156 ENITELLPDYA

-181 DTQTNIHRIA
+181 DTQQSIHRIA

-223 IKGLFQSSSSG
+223 IKGLFETRSSG

-240 SRGSSS
+240 SRSS
-246 GIAEMMRARFGGGSS
+246 GIAEMMRSRFGGGSS

-268 SGRSSRSGGSGSS
+268 SGRSSRSSGGS

-298 NSLVVSAPGDV
+298 NSLVVSAPSDL

-322 TIEDVTEIQVFKLNN
+322 NIEDVTELQVFPLKY
-337 ADAFEMAEVL
+337 ADAYEMAEIV
-347 TNLFSDKNEI
+347 TNLFSDKDEI

-373 SSSSSSRG
+373 SSSSRS
-381 GYRFGSWG
+381 
-389 RSSSSSSSS
+389 RSSSS
-398 RSRSGSSGNSSER
+398 RNSSER

-416 KVVAVADP
+416 RVLAVADP

-432 ATAELMKQIA
+432 ATAELMTQVA
-442 LMVERLDDN
+442 LMIERLDDN
-451 KAKRQK
+451 KAKQQK
-457 VYTYS
+457 VFTYS
-462 LQNADVEGVSEILRN
+462 LQNADVEGVSAILRN

-487 SSRNRNNSNQ
+487 STRNRNSRDQ

-512 GGFSSQR
+512 GGFGSQRQ

>member
-16 RENSIPANPQ
+16 REANIPADPQ
-26 RGKPSASAIAEDP
+26 TGKPSTSAIAEDP
-39 KLMLNFEKVPL
+39 HLTMNFEGVPL
-50 QSVLEYMSEAAGFII
+50 QSVLEYMSEAADLII
-65 LGDTEVRGDVTILS
+65 LGETKVEGKVNILS
-79 KQPLNREEAVD
+79 KQPLNREEAVE
-90 LLDTILNE
+90 LLIVVLNE
-98 KGYTAIRRGRILKIV
+98 NGYAAIRRGERMLKIV
-113 EKGKALIEDIPVKS
+113 GKDKALIEDLPVRS
-127 GSDPADIPKKDV
+127 GANPEDIPKNDL

-156 ENISELLPEYA
+156 ENITELLPDYA
-167 TISANDGS
+167 TISANAGS

-181 DTQTNIHRIA
+181 DTQQNIHRIA

-240 SRGSSS
+240 SRGSSSS

-298 NSLVVSAPGDV
+298 NSLVVSAPSDV

-322 TIEDVTEIQVFKLNN
+322 TIEDVTEIQVFKLQN
-337 ADAFEMAEVL
+337 ADAYEMAEVL
-347 TNLFSDKNEI
+347 TNLFSDKDEI
-357 ENSRGGYRF
+357 E
-366 GSWGRSS
+366 
-373 SSSSSSRG
+373 SSRG
-381 GYRFGSWG
+381 GYRFGSYG
-389 RSSSSSSSS
+389 RSSSSSS

-416 KVVAVADP
+416 KVLAVADP

-451 KAKRQK
+451 KAKQQK

-487 SSRNRNNSNQ
+487 STRNRSSRDQ

-512 GGFSSQR
+512 GGFSSQRR

>member
-1 MSLGLMGATTLFAQE
+1 MKTNTINRTSPVGLKWIMSLGLMGATTLFAQE
-16 RENSIPANPQ
+16 REANIPADPQ
-26 RGKPSASAIAEDP
+26 TGKPSTSAIAEDP
-39 KLMLNFEKVPL
+39 HLTMNFEGVPL
-50 QSVLEYMSEAAGFII
+50 QSVLEYMSEAADLII
-65 LGDTEVRGDVTILS
+65 LGETKVEGKVNILS
-79 KQPLNREEAVD
+79 KQPLNREEAVE
-90 LLDTILNE
+90 LLIVVLNE
-98 KGYTAIRRGRILKIV
+98 NGYAAIRRGERMLKIV
-113 EKGKALIEDIPVKS
+113 GKDKALIEDLPVRS
-127 GSDPADIPKKDV
+127 GANPEDIPKNDL

-156 ENISELLPEYA
+156 ENITELLPDYA
-167 TISANDGS
+167 TISANAGS

-181 DTQTNIHRIA
+181 DTQQSIHRIA

-298 NSLVVSAPGDV
+298 NSLVVSAPSDV

-322 TIEDVTEIQVFKLNN
+322 TIEDVTEIQVFKLQN
-337 ADAFEMAEVL
+337 ADAYEMAEVL
-347 TNLFSDKNEI
+347 TNLFSDKDEI
-357 ENSRGGYRF
+357 E
-366 GSWGRSS
+366 
-373 SSSSSSRG
+373 SSRG
-381 GYRFGSWG
+381 GYRFGSYG
-389 RSSSSSSSS
+389 RSSSSSS

-442 LMVERLDDN
+442 LMVERLDGN
-451 KAKRQK
+451 KAKQQK

-487 SSRNRNNSNQ
+487 STRNRNSSNQ

>member
-1 MSLGLMGATTLFAQE
+1 MKTNTINRISPMGLKWIMSLSLMGAATLFAQE
-16 RENSIPANPQ
+16 QETNTPARPQ
-26 RGKPSASAIAEDP
+26 TGKPSTSATAEDP
-39 KLMLNFEKVPL
+39 QLMLNFQDVPL

-65 LGDTEVRGDVTILS
+65 LGDTKVHGDVTILS
-79 KQPLNREEAVD
+79 KQPLNREEAID

-113 EKGKALIEDIPVKS
+113 EKDKALIEDIPVKS
-127 GSDPADIPKKDV
+127 GADPVDIPKKDV

-156 ENISELLPEYA
+156 ENISDLLPDYA

-218 QLADV
+218 QLAEV
-223 IKGLFQSSSSG
+223 VKGLFENRSSG

-246 GIAEMMRARFGGGSS
+246 AIAEMMRARFGGGSS

-298 NSLVVSAPGDV
+298 NSLVVSAPSDV

-322 TIEDVTEIQVFKLNN
+322 TIEDVTELQVFKLKY
-337 ADAFEMAEVL
+337 ADAYEMAEVL
-347 TNLFSDKNEI
+347 TDLFSDKDEI

-373 SSSSSSRG
+373 SSSSSSR
-381 GYRFGSWG
+381 S
-389 RSSSSSSSS
+389 RSS
-398 RSRSGSSGNSSER
+398 SSGNSSER

-451 KAKRQK
+451 KAKQQK

-462 LQNADVEGVSEILRN
+462 LQNADVEGVSAILRS

-487 SSRNRNNSNQ
+487 STRNRNSSNQ

-512 GGFSSQR
+512 SGFSSQRR